1 MSVVNVPGI
10 EHTFAG
16 GKVMV
21 IPPLALGDLEQLLD
35 PINDV
40 MNGVMDKKAIGT
52 VIDAAHAALRRNYP
66 TIERAEV
73 GNLIDLCNMQDV
85 LEAVMNASGMQPVA
99 AGEAGEVQAP

>member
-10 EHTFAG
+10 EHIFAG
-16 GKVMV
+16 GKVLV

-40 MNGVMDKKAIGT
+40 MNGAMDKAAIGT

-66 TIERAEV
+66 ELERAEV
-73 GNLIDLCNMQDV
+73 GNLIDLRNMQEV
-85 LEAVMNASGMQPVA
+85 LHAVMNASGMEPVA
-99 AGEAGEVQAP
+99 AGEVGEVQAP